1 MNDLNQSDPREGYS
15 SRPVLAYYV
24 IRRERS
30 CGETREYVLYVTAYR
45 ALAERYIDEH
55 TTGEECLLIEPK
67 FLTLAEMENTIYAKY
82 ERIIEND

>member
-1 MNDLNQSDPREGYS
+1 MNKMNQMNPQSDPREGYS

-30 CGETREYVLYVTAYR
+30 CGETRDYVEYVTAYR

-55 TTGEECLLIEPK
+55 TTGEECFYIEPK
-67 FLTLAEMENTIYAKY
+67 FLTLAEYVELG
-82 ERIIEND
+82 D